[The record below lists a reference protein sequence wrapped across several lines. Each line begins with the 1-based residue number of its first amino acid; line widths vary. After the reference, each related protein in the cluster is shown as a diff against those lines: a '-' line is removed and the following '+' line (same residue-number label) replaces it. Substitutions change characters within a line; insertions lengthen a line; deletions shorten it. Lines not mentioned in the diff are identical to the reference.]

1 MFVFVLL
8 SLLRAVVDGFIGMHL
23 RYTVVVVEG
32 SFLLFTVMTYRSTDC
47 DQPERDSIAGVAW
60 IYSPSFSSPIK
71 KKQQSHRPNLKRQNY
86 LADTFFSGC
95 SLFCSRTTTKTT
107 PNQNNKEQ
115 QNNKTAFGHSLHKLQ
130 QRGATTNINKS

>member
-1 MFVFVLL
+1 VTNPNATALL
-8 SLLRAVVDGFIGMHL
+8 GWLGFTALRFL
-23 RYTVVVVEG
+23 RQ
-32 SFLLFTVMTYRSTDC
+32 SKRS
-47 DQPERDSIAGVAW
+47 SNLIAQT
-60 IYSPSFSSPIK
+60 S
-71 KKQQSHRPNLKRQNY
+71 NLKRQNY